1 MKDVCWYRHPQ
12 IIYKYERISSASPH
26 IYIHTGISDFQKG
39 YTTHWMVIVIAGCG
53 GVGAKMA
60 EEKHQNAL
68 HQISQSREQ
77 YFACNFHFKVILVKV
92 KNNI

>member
-1 MKDVCWYRHPQ
+1 
-12 IIYKYERISSASPH
+12 
-26 IYIHTGISDFQKG
+26 
-39 YTTHWMVIVIAGCG
+39 MVIVIAGCG

-92 KNNI
+92 MNNT

>member
-1 MKDVCWYRHPQ
+1 
-12 IIYKYERISSASPH
+12 
-26 IYIHTGISDFQKG
+26 
-39 YTTHWMVIVIAGCG
+39 MVIVIAGCG

-92 KNNI
+92 MNNTEPAISVQARNVFKHDHRLSGNALEYAGLNILFQLGRYLCEL

>member
-1 MKDVCWYRHPQ
+1 
-12 IIYKYERISSASPH
+12 
-26 IYIHTGISDFQKG
+26 
-39 YTTHWMVIVIAGCG
+39 MVIVIAGCG

-77 YFACNFHFKVILVKV
+77 YFACNFHFKFISIQNPEQYLAC
-92 KNNI
+92 NFSAS

>member
-1 MKDVCWYRHPQ
+1 
-12 IIYKYERISSASPH
+12 
-26 IYIHTGISDFQKG
+26 
-39 YTTHWMVIVIAGCG
+39 MVIVIAGCG
-53 GVGAKMA
+53 AVRAKMA

-92 KNNI
+92 MNNTEPAISVQARNVFKHDHRLS